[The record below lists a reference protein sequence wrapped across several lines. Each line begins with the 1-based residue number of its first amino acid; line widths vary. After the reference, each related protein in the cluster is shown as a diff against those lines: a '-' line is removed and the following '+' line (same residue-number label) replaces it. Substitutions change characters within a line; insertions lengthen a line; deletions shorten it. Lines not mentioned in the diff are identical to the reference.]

1 MRFFLHCKIAK
12 IPTQN
17 RRLPKNITIQRGFNI
32 NFSNFTS
39 FISYSLY
46 NLILFHILYHKKA
59 MQQSIAFLFY
69 KYVFKM
75 QINSNSLW
83 LCSKTRPYRKAS
95 KVRLPADKL

>member
-1 MRFFLHCKIAK
+1 MRFFCIAK
-12 IPTQN
+12 LQKY
-17 RRLPKNITIQRGFNI
+17 RLKIGDYRKNITIQRGFNI

-69 KYVFKM
+69 KYVVKM

-83 LCSKTRPYRKAS
+83 
-95 KVRLPADKL
+95 